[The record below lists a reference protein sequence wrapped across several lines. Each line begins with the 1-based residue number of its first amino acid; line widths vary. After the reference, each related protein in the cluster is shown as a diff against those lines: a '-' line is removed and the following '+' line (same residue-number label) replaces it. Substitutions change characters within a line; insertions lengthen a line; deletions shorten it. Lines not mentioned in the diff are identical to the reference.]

1 MYKISRFAIY
11 LTLASA
17 LLLELTVLNYIR
29 IFGSTPDLL
38 LICVVFFALFQGPG
52 VGLEV
57 GIAAGL
63 FQDFF
68 ALDFFG
74 INTFVFAVTGLFAG
88 VIQAKFFKESRMTQS
103 ILVIFF
109 TVFSMAL
116 HYMLVSVFSKYS
128 SLNFSDYL
136 ITSIMPVAV
145 YTALVSIPIFGKF
158 IEMYNLK
165 EPEDF
170 L

>member
-11 LTLASA
+11 LTLFLS
-17 LLLELTVLNYIR
+17 LLLELTVLNHIK
-29 IFGSTPDLL
+29 IFGSAPDLL
-38 LICVVFFALFQGPG
+38 LVCVVFFALFQGPWM
-52 VGLEV
+52 GLET

-63 FQDFF
+63 FKDLF

-74 INTFVFAVTGLFAG
+74 INIFIFAVTGLFAG
-88 VIQAKFFKESRMTQS
+88 AIRAKFFKESRMTQF
-103 ILVIFF
+103 ILVVFF
-109 TVFSMAL
+109 TVFSMIL
-116 HYMLVSVFSKYS
+116 HYALVSILSKYS
-128 SLNFSDYL
+128 NLNFSDYL
-136 ITSIMPVAV
+136 ITSVTPTAV
-145 YTALVSIPIFGKF
+145 YTALVSVPIFGKF